1 MRMSI
6 KVKLIAGLL
15 AVVTVIMLGIF
26 AVVGLNFSS
35 QSIDAFTR
43 SATGE
48 MSQVDYAINL
58 FLDECMM
65 NADMLARSPVAA
77 RIGDI
82 TTSHVG
88 TTEKRKARVETGDDA
103 GRAVVD
109 FFRAM
114 QDSHTAYVE
123 VFAGTEKGAFVSALE
138 ESDMPAGYDPRK
150 RPWYTAALPITDRS
164 SLSKAYMSTTGEA
177 VTSVMRTVIRNG
189 ATLGVVGMDI
199 SLKRLTDLIKSI
211 HLGQTG
217 YMALVQDD
225 GVVLADPRHEDFNFK
240 NVAELKDKSLET
252 LFKIGSGHADVTV
265 DGKDYLGL
273 VVTSK
278 KTGWRLVGLIE
289 RSEITAPVRRTLT
302 MLGGACLF
310 ALALL
315 AAAIWILANTT
326 IIRPL
331 MRVADFLTAIAK
343 GVYDHRLSHT
353 RTDEIGHIYDSLNT
367 TAQVLQNNIEEI
379 HAKSRDAEDK
389 ARAAEHATA
398 AAEEART
405 KAERARAEGML
416 HAAQRLEEVVRRIGD
431 ASERITTKSRDIQN
445 GTETQRDR
453 IQATATA
460 MEEMNATVLEVA
472 KNASNAAE
480 QGKLA
485 KDKAQEGASVVDSS
499 IDAMNTTQR
508 QAEVLQ
514 SNMSQLDDRARA
526 IGNVIT
532 VIEDIADQTNL
543 LALNAAIEA
552 ARAGEAG
559 RGFAVVADEVR
570 KLAEKTMTATKEVGE
585 SILSIQKVA
594 AANISSMQGA
604 LDDLSKATGL
614 ARDSGVAL
622 KEIVAST
629 EASAGQIQS
638 IATAAEEQ
646 AAASEEINRSIE
658 EINSIALATSNNVEE
673 SLESLEALGQQA
685 SALSGLIRQLKSE
698 GGQ

>member
-15 AVVTVIMLGIF
+15 AVVTIIMLGIF
-26 AVVGLNFSS
+26 AVIGLNFSS
-35 QSIDAFTR
+35 QSIDAFIR

-58 FLDECMM
+58 FLDESMM
-65 NADMLARSPVAA
+65 NAEMMARHPLTA
-77 RIGDI
+77 RLGEI
-82 TTSHVG
+82 TTSHVN
-88 TTEKRKARVETGDDA
+88 TTEKRKARVAPDDA
-103 GRAVVD
+103 VGREVVD
-109 FFRAM
+109 FFTAV
-114 QDSHTAYVE
+114 QNTHPAYVE
-123 VFAGTEKGAFVSALE
+123 VFLGTEKGAFVSALE

-150 RPWYTAALPITDRS
+150 RPWYKEALPIRDRA
-164 SLSKAYMSTTGEA
+164 SLSKAYVSTTGEA
-177 VTSVMRTVIRNG
+177 VTSVMRTVVRNG
-189 ATLGVVGMDI
+189 DVLGVVGVDI
-199 SLKRLTDLIKSI
+199 SLKRLTDLVKSI
-211 HLGQTG
+211 RLGQTG
-217 YMALVQDD
+217 YMVLIQDD
-225 GVVLADPRHEDFNFK
+225 GVILADPRHEDQNFK
-240 NVAELKDKSLET
+240 NVSELKEKSLEKM
-252 LFKIGSGHADVTV
+252 FKIGSGNTDAVV

-273 VVTSK
+273 VLTSK
-278 KTGWRLVGLIE
+278 KTSWRLVGLIE
-289 RSEITAPVRRTLT
+289 RAEITAPVRQTLV
-302 MLGGACLF
+302 MLGGACLV

-315 AAAIWILANTT
+315 AAAIWFLANTT

-331 MRVADFLTAIAK
+331 MRVADFLGAIAK
-343 GVYDHRLSHT
+343 GVYDHRLSHS
-353 RTDEIGHIYDSLNT
+353 RTDEIGHIYDSLNS
-367 TAQVLQNNIEEI
+367 TAQVLQDNIEEI
-379 HAKSRDAEDK
+379 RTKSREAEDK
-389 ARAAEHATA
+389 ARAAEQATA

-416 HAAQRLEEVVRRIGD
+416 HAAQRLEEVVRRIGE
-431 ASERITTKSRDIQN
+431 ASERITSKSRDIQG

-485 KDKAQEGASVVDSS
+485 KDKAQEGATVVEHS
-499 IDAMNTTQR
+499 IEAMNTTQR

-514 SNMSQLDDRARA
+514 ANMSQLDDRARA
-526 IGNVIT
+526 IGSVIT

-685 SALSGLIRQLKSE
+685 TALSGLINQLKSE
-698 GGQ
+698 AGQ